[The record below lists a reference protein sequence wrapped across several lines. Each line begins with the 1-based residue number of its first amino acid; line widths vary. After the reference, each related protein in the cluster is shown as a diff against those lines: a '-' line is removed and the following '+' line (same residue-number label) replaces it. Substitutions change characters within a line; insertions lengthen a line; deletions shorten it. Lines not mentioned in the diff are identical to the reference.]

1 MPETRPPSYRDLVAT
16 AGSERLVL
24 IQYVKGALTKEEARI
39 VEQGV
44 TPGMLTAI
52 TLGMIWNDM
61 PRLNEPVMNP
71 ETFEARTPHDRIP
84 PDADIAG

>member
-1 MPETRPPSYRDLVAT
+1 MPDETRPPTYRDLVAT

-44 TPGMLTAI
+44 RPEMLLAT

-61 PRLNEPVMNP
+61 PRATKAAMDPT
-71 ETFEARTPHDRIP
+71 TFEVRDPH
-84 PDADIAG
+84 A